1 MNENKGMTRR
11 QFLKG
16 ALAGAAGL
24 AAVSFFG
31 PSVLV
36 PAKAEGEAAGV
47 AAVAANPFDF
57 ARRTVLLNNG
67 IEMPVLGLGTFGLSN
82 EQAENSAYAISQFCW
97 KCFVLPTQAPVCRT
111 FGFL

>member
-16 ALAGAAGL
+16 ALAGAVGL

-36 PAKAEGEAAGV
+36 PAKGEGEAAGV
-47 AAVAANPFDF
+47 AAVAVNPFDF

-82 EQAENSAYAISQFCW
+82 EQAENSAYPS
-97 KCFVLPTQAPVCRT
+97 R
-111 FGFL
+111 

>member
-47 AAVAANPFDF
+47 AAVAAKS
-57 ARRTVLLNNG
+57 L
-67 IEMPVLGLGTFGLSN
+67 
-82 EQAENSAYAISQFCW
+82 
-97 KCFVLPTQAPVCRT
+97 
-111 FGFL
+111 